1 MKGKYNNGEQIGIW
15 SLKDYF
21 QIANAE
27 LDYNFKLIYQNDS
40 ANIKISH
47 KDSVAVNEILTETH
61 PEFPGGGQAL
71 LNYLRHYHAYPYK
84 CILMEEDLKAIVG
97 FKISKT
103 GFVINPVIIKSS
115 GVKAYDKEVIR
126 MIKDMPKWK
135 PGTQNNQPVDVR
147 YTLPMSF
154 SFSFK

>member
-1 MKGKYNNGEQIGIW
+1 
-15 SLKDYF
+15 
-21 QIANAE
+21 
-27 LDYNFKLIYQNDS
+27 
-40 ANIKISH
+40 
-47 KDSVAVNEILTETH
+47 
-61 PEFPGGGQAL
+61 
-71 LNYLRHYHAYPYK
+71 
-84 CILMEEDLKAIVG
+84 MEEDLKAIVG